1 MGNSKS
7 STSSVEF
14 QIHDKPV
21 GWAVIGLGMGVWH
34 ARYISKSPGLRLVA
48 LCDSNAKRLEE
59 QAKQFPGVPTY
70 SSIDAILENK
80 EVQGVS
86 LVLPHNM
93 HASMA
98 IRFLK
103 SGRHVVLD
111 KPFCLTVAEG
121 RRMIAAARQKHLL
134 LSVFHNRRWDADYVA
149 IQRVVGRGAIGKV
162 RHLESRISNDNRL
175 PQGTWR
181 ADRQQMGGLLY
192 DWCAHL
198 IDQALHLIPARPV
211 SVYGFAQRDIPTQAG
226 FDVEDRMHAL
236 IHFED
241 GATALV
247 AWAMNSPAP
256 MPRFL
261 IEGERGGIR
270 SQNAVHST
278 EKPKGKEGVELFT
291 PGAGGK
297 MKTRMVPLAQVDW
310 SAYYRNVGRALQG
323 REPLA
328 VLPEEALRPVAVA
341 EAAYRSVRTGRPV
354 ALPAG
359 LF

>member
-1 MGNSKS
+1 MGRGRS
-7 STSSVEF
+7 STSSVNF
-14 QIHDKPV
+14 RTHDQPV
-21 GWAVIGLGMGVWH
+21 GWAVIGLGMGIWH

-48 LCDSNAKRLEE
+48 LCDSNAKRLAE
-59 QAKQFPGVPTY
+59 QAKQFPGVRTY
-70 SSIDAILENK
+70 SSIDAVLKDK
-80 EVQGVS
+80 EVEGVS
-86 LVLPHNM
+86 LVLPHVM
-93 HASMA
+93 HAPMA
-98 IRFLK
+98 LRFLK
-103 SGRHVVLD
+103 AGRHVVLD

-121 RRMIAAARQKHLL
+121 RRMIALARRKHLL

-149 IQRVVGRGAIGKV
+149 IQRAVDSGAIGKV
-162 RHLESRISNDNRL
+162 RYLESRISGDGRL
-175 PQGTWR
+175 AQGTWR
-181 ADRQQMGGLLY
+181 ADRRQMGGLLY

-211 SVYGFAQRDIPTQAG
+211 SVYGFAQRDIPTKTG

-241 GATALV
+241 GAAALV

-261 IEGERGGIR
+261 LEGERGGIR

-278 EKPKGKEGVELFT
+278 EKPKGKETVELFA
-291 PGAGGK
+291 PGKGGK
-297 MKTRMVPLAQVDW
+297 MATRLVPLAQVDW
-310 SAYYRNVGRALQG
+310 SAYYRNIGRALQG

-341 EAAYRSVRTGRPV
+341 EAAYRSVRTGRQV
-354 ALPAG
+354 ELAAEV
-359 LF
+359 F

>member
-1 MGNSKS
+1 MG
-7 STSSVEF
+7 TSF
-14 QIHDKPV
+14 RIHDRPV
-21 GWAVIGLGMGVWH
+21 GWAVIGLGMGLWH

-48 LCDSNAKRLEE
+48 LCDSDAKRLAE
-59 QAKQFPGVPTY
+59 QAKQFPGVRTY
-70 SSIDAILENK
+70 SSVDAVLK
-80 EVQGVS
+80 DPEVEGVS
-86 LVLPHNM
+86 LVLPHDM

-103 SGRHVVLD
+103 SGRHVVVD

-121 RRMIAAARQKHLL
+121 RRMIAVARVKRLL

-149 IQRVVGRGAIGKV
+149 IQRAVDKGAIGKV
-162 RHLESRISNDNRL
+162 RYLESRISGAGRL
-175 PQGTWR
+175 REGTWR
-181 ADRQQMGGLLY
+181 ADRRQMGGLLY

-211 SVYGFAQRDIPTQAG
+211 SVYGFAQRDIPTKAG

-236 IHFED
+236 IHFAD

-261 IEGERGGIR
+261 LEGERGGIR
-270 SQNAVHST
+270 SQNAVHSS
-278 EKPKGKEGVELFT
+278 EKPKGKEGVELIT
-291 PGAGGK
+291 PGADGK
-297 MKTRMVPLAQVDW
+297 MATRIVPLAQVDW
-310 SAYYRNVGRALQG
+310 SAYYRNIGSALRG

-328 VLPEEALRPVAVA
+328 VTPEEALRPVAVA
-341 EAAYRSVRTGRPV
+341 EAAYQSVRTGRPV
-354 ALPAG
+354 RLPIDV
-359 LF
+359 F